1 MRVAKKN
8 NAYAV
13 SIPAPIGG
21 WNARDALG
29 DMEPTDAVSMLNFW
43 PRTSDVQL
51 RKGHTQFSTGLGS
64 QVYSLLSYYGAASAK
79 LFAGAGSA
87 LYNITSGG
95 AVGAADVSGLSNV
108 KFEYVNVST
117 AGGNFLLAVNG
128 ADKLRGYNG
137 TSWWIDGDGTAD
149 ITGLDT
155 STCININLHKTRAW
169 LIQNNALTAWYL
181 PVNAIAG
188 AANSFSFKAIAR
200 KGGYLVAM
208 ATWTIDGGSGV
219 DDLAVFITNKGE
231 VIVYQGTDP
240 SSATTWA
247 LVGVYELAPP
257 VSRRCHIKYEG
268 DLLILTQD
276 GIVPLSSVLRSSRFD
291 GSKAIT
297 YKIQQA
303 ITDATTNYGSNFGWG
318 IKYYP
323 KANMLIVNVPITEGN
338 LQEQYVMNTITKAW
352 GRFDSW
358 NANCFEIFNDE
369 PYFGSNGFVGR
380 AWNGLVDN
388 TSNINA
394 TAKQAFNYFGQRG
407 KLKRWTMLRPVI
419 LTNGSPG
426 LNMSLNVDFEDS
438 GSTAVLSYTA
448 SSGSLWDTAVWDTDV
463 WGGGL
468 IVQKAWQGVNGI
480 GYCAAPRL
488 QAASQGIEV
497 YWASSD
503 IVMERGAFV

>member
-8 NAYAV
+8 TAMSV

-29 DMEPTDAVSMLNFW
+29 DMDPTDAVSMLNFW
-43 PRTSDVQL
+43 PRTSDVQV
-51 RKGHTQFSTGLGS
+51 RKGFTRFATGLPS
-64 QVYSLLSYYGAASAK
+64 QVNSLISYNGAASTK
-79 LFAGAGSA
+79 LFAGSSSG
-87 LYNITSGG
+87 LYDITSGG
-95 AVGAADVSGLSNV
+95 AVGAASVSSLTNV

-117 AGGNFLLAVNG
+117 AGGNFVLAVNG

-155 STCININLHKTRAW
+155 STCTNINLHKTRVW
-169 LIQNNALTAWYL
+169 LIQANTLAAWYL
-181 PVNAIAG
+181 PVNSIAG
-188 AANSFSFKAIAR
+188 SATSFSFKAIAR

-208 ATWTIDGGSGV
+208 GTWTVDGGAGI
-219 DDLAVFITNKGE
+219 DDYAVFITNKGE

-240 SSATTWA
+240 SSANTWA
-247 LVGVYELAPP
+247 LVGVWDLAPP
-257 VSRRCHIKYEG
+257 VSRRCFLKYMG
-268 DLLILTQD
+268 DLLLLTQD
-276 GIVPLSSVLRSSRFD
+276 GLVPLTAALKTSRVDTSRSLTF
-291 GSKAIT
+291 
-297 YKIQQA
+297 KIQSA
-303 ITDATTNYGSNFGWG
+303 ITDAVVNYGSSFGWC
-318 IKYYP
+318 IKFYP
-323 KANMLIVNVPITEGN
+323 KANMLIINVPVTEGN

-352 GRFDSW
+352 GRFDGW
-358 NANCFEIFNDE
+358 NANCFEIHGDE
-369 PYFGSNGFVGR
+369 LYFGADGFVGR

-394 TAKQAFNYFGQRG
+394 TAKQAFNYFGSRG
-407 KLKRWTMLRPVI
+407 RLKRWTMMRPII

-426 LNMSLNVDFEDS
+426 LSMTVNVDFDDS
-438 GSTAVLSYTA
+438 GTT
-448 SSGSLWDTAVWDTDV
+448 SSLVYAATSGALWDTAVWDTDV

-468 IVQKAWQGVNGI
+468 TVQKGWQGVTGV

-497 YWASSD
+497 YWASTD
-503 IVMERGAFV
+503 IIFEKGSFL